1 MIHVGLVD
9 VLNKLG
15 FSISGSSRDQHNFL
29 FNVATGDIEKAR
41 SLFEK
46 SALNVREIHGDISYH
61 KFGVSVNS
69 STKRIVV
76 PISSSLSVTRNL
88 SSLFE
93 ELNNRESK
101 ELLPV
106 EGQWVRWQGGV
117 CPNCEDWMFYN
128 GDILR
133 CDCGRE
139 LRLTL
144 EHE

>member
-9 VLNKLG
+9 VLNRLG
-15 FSISGSSRDQHNFL
+15 FSISESSRDQHNFL
-29 FNVATGDIEKAR
+29 FNVTSEDVEKAR

-46 SALNVREIHGDISYH
+46 SALNVREIHGDTSYH

-88 SSLFE
+88 SSLVE
-93 ELNNRESK
+93 ELKKTDSK
-101 ELLPV
+101 EQLPV

-117 CPNCEDWMFYN
+117 CPNCDDWMFYN
-128 GDILR
+128 GEILR
-133 CDCGRE
+133 CDCGKE
-139 LRLTL
+139 LHLVL
-144 EHE
+144 GS